1 MILKNNNFRNFFLGR
16 VTLNFSDSLYLIVI
30 SVAIVTVYNLGI
42 KELSVFGLLSFIPSL
57 INILFSPFL
66 VKIKNFKGSLL
77 FLQILQIITL
87 IVIVLI
93 LTFKIHFLFLFGF
106 HFLFTLVNSLI
117 YPLEN
122 SFLPSLLN
130 HNQKLIDE
138 SVNYMYLSKNLVDV
152 ISNMISSLL
161 LLYITVSVLL
171 NINIL
176 LFLVAILF
184 FIKIKPDIQPEEK
197 KELGNEKRYTSLLV
211 ESYNI
216 FKSQKTPMLI
226 VYMEGI
232 LSGLTTMMMKII
244 PIYLL
249 VIDIDVKYL
258 GVLIACQK
266 GSEFLGAIVSMNLKS
281 KEINFFILDYLVSGV
296 CLILCLLVPYI
307 PLKLLFFSLVF
318 FVIGI
323 SGNVYEKMIY
333 RYYEYKDIGRV
344 SSVIYTISS
353 AMIVFSFLL
362 PFIIEN
368 SIILITI
375 VGFVTFIFGII
386 LTSYK
391 CITR

>member
-1 MILKNNNFRNFFLGR
+1 MTLKINF
-16 VTLNFSDSLYLIVI
+16 I
-30 SVAIVTVYNLGI
+30 
-42 KELSVFGLLSFIPSL
+42 
-57 INILFSPFL
+57 
-66 VKIKNFKGSLL
+66 
-77 FLQILQIITL
+77 
-87 IVIVLI
+87 
-93 LTFKIHFLFLFGF
+93 FLFGL

-117 YPLEN
+117 YPVEN
-122 SFLPSLLN
+122 GFLLSLLN
-130 HNQKLIDE
+130 QNQKLIDE

-152 ISNMISSLL
+152 LSNFISSLL
-161 LLYITVSVLL
+161 LIYISISVLL
-171 NINIL
+171 NINIFL
-176 LFLVAILF
+176 LLVAILF
-184 FIKIKPDIQPEEK
+184 FIKIKPDKQTKEISELNDK
-197 KELGNEKRYTSLLV
+197 KGYIPLLV
-211 ESYNI
+211 DSYKVFNSKKI
-216 FKSQKTPMLI
+216 PVLI

-266 GSEFLGAIVSMNLKS
+266 GSEFLGAIVSMNLKY
-281 KEINFFILDYLVSGV
+281 KEINFFILDYLVSGI
-296 CLILCLLVPYI
+296 CLFLCLLIPYI

-333 RYYEYKDIGRV
+333 RYYDYKDIGRV

-362 PFIIEN
+362 PFIIES
-368 SIILITI
+368 SIVLIKI
-375 VGFVTFIFGII
+375 VGGVTFLFGII

-391 CITR
+391 FVQN

>member
-42 KELSVFGLLSFIPSL
+42 KELSVFGLLSFLPSL

-66 VKIKNFKGSLL
+66 AKIKNFKKTLI
-77 FLQILQIITL
+77 ILQIIQVITL

-93 LTFKIHFLFLFGF
+93 LTLKINFLFLFGF
-106 HFLFTLVNSLI
+106 HFLFTLINSLI
-117 YPLEN
+117 YPVEN

-152 ISNMISSLL
+152 ISNLISSLL
-161 LLYITVSVLL
+161 LLYIAVSVLL
-171 NINIL
+171 NINIF
-176 LFLVAILF
+176 LFLVAIFF
-184 FIKIKPDIQPEEK
+184 FIKIKPHIQTEENSDINDEK
-197 KELGNEKRYTSLLV
+197 GYASLLV
-211 ESYNI
+211 ESYQI
-216 FKSQKTPMLI
+216 FKNKKTPMLI
-226 VYMEGI
+226 VYMEGV
-232 LSGLTTMMMKII
+232 LSGLTTMMMKIV

-266 GSEFLGAIVSMNLKS
+266 GSEFFGAIVSMNLKY

-307 PLKLLFFSLVF
+307 PLKLLFFSVVF

-333 RYYEYKDIGRV
+333 RYYDYKDVGRV

-362 PFIIEN
+362 PFIIED
-368 SIILITI
+368 SVILISI
-375 VGFVTFIFGII
+375 VGVVTFMFG
-386 LTSYK
+386 LTLVTYK
-391 CITR
+391 LLKQ

>member
-1 MILKNNNFRNFFLGR
+1 MILKNNNFKNFFIGR

-42 KELSVFGLLSFIPSL
+42 KELSVFGLLSFLPSL

-66 VKIKNFKGSLL
+66 VKIKNFKKTLI
-77 FLQILQIITL
+77 FLQIIQVIML

-93 LTFKIHFLFLFGF
+93 LTLKINFLFLFGF
-106 HFLFTLVNSLI
+106 HFLFTLINSLI
-117 YPLEN
+117 YPVES

-130 HNQKLIDE
+130 NNQKLIDE

-152 ISNMISSLL
+152 ISNLISSLL
-161 LLYITVSVLL
+161 LLYIAVSVLL
-171 NINIL
+171 NINIF

-184 FIKIKPDIQPEEK
+184 FIRIKPDIQTEEK
-197 KELGNEKRYTSLLV
+197 NELHDEKGYTSLLV
-211 ESYNI
+211 ESYQI
-216 FKSQKTPMLI
+216 FKNKKTPMLI

-232 LSGLTTMMMKII
+232 LGGLTTMMMKIV

-266 GSEFLGAIVSMNLKS
+266 GSEFLGAIVSMNLKY
-281 KEINFFILDYLVSGV
+281 KEINFFIFDYLVSGIS
-296 CLILCLLVPYI
+296 LILCLLVPYI
-307 PLKLLFFSLVF
+307 PLKILFFSLVF

-333 RYYEYKDIGRV
+333 RYYDYKDVGRV

-368 SIILITI
+368 SVILITI
-375 VGFVTFIFGII
+375 VGVVTFLFGII

-391 CITR
+391 WIAK